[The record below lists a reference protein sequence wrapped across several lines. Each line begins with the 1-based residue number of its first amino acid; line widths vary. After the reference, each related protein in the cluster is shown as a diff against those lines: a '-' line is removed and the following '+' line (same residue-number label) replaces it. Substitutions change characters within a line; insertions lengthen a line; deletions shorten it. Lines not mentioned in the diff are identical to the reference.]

1 MLSMNSHD
9 FADKPN
15 FPSWQ
20 DVEMH
25 PIRWTMER
33 VTIYR
38 RALLTLIVCS
48 CLLQTTTDGS
58 TGDDTDRM
66 RFFENKVR
74 PVLVAKCFE
83 CHSAKKTEGGLRLD
97 SGDAIQQG
105 GESGPV
111 VVPGK
116 PDESLLINAI
126 RYQDLEM
133 PPSGPLTP
141 QEQQVLATWVRD
153 GAFWPE
159 TAPPAASDKETAK
172 QDWWAAQPL
181 APGTV
186 PTATEGTVSRQPID
200 RYIDRTLHK
209 VGLQRAPTAKRRH
222 LIRRLSM
229 DLLGLPPT
237 PAQIEQYLQDD
248 HPNAYGRLV
257 DRMFADPAYGERM
270 ARLWL
275 DLVRFAESD
284 GWRADSF
291 RPQAWRYRQFIS
303 DAFNDGM
310 PYGKFVALQLA
321 GDEIAPH
328 DESALAAVGL
338 LRLGIYE
345 FNQRDAEGQWQNIVD
360 EITDVTA
367 DIFMATGLACAKCH
381 DHKFDPIPRSD
392 YFRFRSVFEPIL
404 FVDRQPNKPIPNETA
419 EESKPT
425 KEVDELLKQLAEVE
439 GDDVKSLADGAIDRF
454 PLNVQAM
461 YHKAVA
467 KRTTYEHQIAYLV
480 GRQVIDEGITEAK
493 VAKVIGKERDEK
505 RKSILK
511 QLSLLNA
518 NPYAVADLITV
529 ADASGDIR
537 ATRLPGQSQGNSFL
551 PGAPTVFGGS
561 VFPNK
566 RISPNES
573 SGRRTALAAWITSP
587 QNPISARVLANRLWQ
602 YHFGTGL
609 VDSPNDF
616 GRLGTLPSHP
626 ELLDYLARNLIES
639 DWNIQQI
646 QREIVS
652 SQTYQQSANHTQHGK
667 AMVIDPDNRWHWHR
681 TIRRLDAEQY
691 RDSLLVA
698 MDALQHQ
705 YGGPSVSG
713 TPNRRSLYLQRKRN
727 STNEMLNALD
737 APSGLVGTA
746 KRDVTT
752 TATQSLMMM
761 NSPRII
767 DAANQ
772 FASNVRAQVAHIAG
786 PRYGAAFVNH
796 AHEVISGL
804 PADKKTIDLL
814 APLAANSKEGEADV
828 CHILINSNAFL
839 FIE

>member
-1 MLSMNSHD
+1 MLSMNSHY
-9 FADKPN
+9 FADKPKLSN
-15 FPSWQ
+15 WWSGGKHGNGLP
-20 DVEMH
+20 V
-25 PIRWTMER
+25 
-33 VTIYR
+33 
-38 RALLTLIVCS
+38 ALLTICKLAALAIIACL
-48 CLLQTTTDGS
+48 CLLQTTADGS
-58 TGDDTDRM
+58 TADDVAKM

-74 PVLVAKCFE
+74 PLLVAKCFE

-97 SGDAIQQG
+97 TADAIQQG
-105 GESGPV
+105 GESGPT

-116 PDESLLINAI
+116 PDDSLLITAI

-141 QEQQVLATWVRD
+141 PQQKILETWVRE
-153 GAFWPE
+153 GAFWPK
-159 TAPPAASDKETAK
+159 AGPPAAESDETVK
-172 QDWWAAQPL
+172 QKWWAAQPL
-181 APGTV
+181 APGTI
-186 PTATEGTVSRQPID
+186 PAADGGIISRQPID

-209 VGLQRAPTAKRRH
+209 VGLHRAPTTERRR

-237 PAQIEQYLQDD
+237 PAQIEQFVQDAR
-248 HPNAYGRLV
+248 PNAYGRLV
-257 DRMFADPAYGERM
+257 DRMFATPAYGERM

-291 RPQAWRYRQFIS
+291 RPQAWRYRQFVS
-303 DAFNDGM
+303 DAFNQGM
-310 PYGKFVALQLA
+310 PYDKFVALQLA
-321 GDEIAPH
+321 GDEIAPN

-360 EITDVTA
+360 EMTDVTA

-404 FVDRQPNKPIPNETA
+404 FLDRQP
-419 EESKPT
+419 SKPMS
-425 KEVDELLKQLAEVE
+425 KEATEKVNALLKELAEVE
-439 GDDVKSLADGAIDRF
+439 DDDVKALADGAIDRF

-461 YHKAVA
+461 YHKAAA

-480 GRQVIDEGITEAK
+480 GRQIIDEGITAAK
-493 VAKVIGKERDEK
+493 VATKIGKERNEK
-505 RKSILK
+505 RKAILK

-529 ADASGDIR
+529 ADASGEIR
-537 ATRLPGQSQGNSFL
+537 ATRLPGRSQGKSFQ

-561 VFPNK
+561 PFPDQRN
-566 RISPNES
+566 SPIES
-573 SGRRTALAAWITSP
+573 TGRRTALASWLTSP
-587 QNPISARVLANRLWQ
+587 QNPISSRVLANRLWQ

-609 VDSPNDF
+609 VESPNDF

-626 ELLDYLARNLIES
+626 ELLDYLATNLIES
-639 DWNIQQI
+639 DWNIQQL
-646 QREIVS
+646 QREIVC
-652 SQTYQQSANHTQHGK
+652 SQTYQQSANHPQQEK
-667 AMVIDPDNRWHWHR
+667 ALVIDPNNRWHWHR
-681 TIRRLDAEQY
+681 TVRRLDAEQY

-698 MDALQHQ
+698 MDALQRQ
-705 YGGPSVSG
+705 YGGPSVAG
-713 TPNRRSLYLQRKRN
+713 TPGRRSLYLQRKRN
-727 STNEMLNALD
+727 SNDEMLNALD

-752 TATQSLMMM
+752 TAPQSLMMM

-767 DAANQ
+767 GAANQ
-772 FASNVRAQVAHIAG
+772 FASSVRAKVSHVESS
-786 PRYGAAFVNH
+786 RRGAAFVNH

-804 PADKKTIDLL
+804 PADKETIELL
-814 APLAANSKEGEADV
+814 APLAASSKEGEADV